1 MKKTL
6 LALTMIGASAVVVA
20 QENQTQVADDGR
32 IAAKDMHTLATD
44 AALPVLQSYV
54 PENILSNAKNTY
66 GERLYSIKGVKS
78 GNGEYAYQITLVDNQ
93 QSSVAWMGETGAE
106 VAYVYRTDET
116 NTMATGTNNSNSNT
130 NSMTEPAPANTE
142 PVSDEMSAP
151 ANTLDETPAP
161 QTTEPI
167 DENSRT
173 EMNSTLSEPDATVD
187 GTTAPETTTDAPEAT
202 KPEDEELQ

>member
-6 LALTMIGASAVVVA
+6 MALTMIGASAVVVA
-20 QENQTQVADDGR
+20 QENQTNVVDDGR

-78 GNGEYAYQITLVDNQ
+78 GNGEDVYQITLVDNQ
-93 QSSVAWMGETGAE
+93 QSSVAWMGATGAE

-116 NTMATGTNNSNSNT
+116 NTMATGTNNTNTNT
-130 NSMTEPAPANTE
+130 NSATEPAPASTE
-142 PVSDEMSAP
+142 PVSDEQTAP
-151 ANTLDETPAP
+151 ANTLDQTPAEP
-161 QTTEPI
+161 KKDIEPI
-167 DENSRT
+167 DESSRN
-173 EMNSTLSEPDATVD
+173 EMNNNLNEPDTTVE
-187 GTTAPETTTDAPEAT
+187 TAAPEATTAPEAT
-202 KPEDEELQ
+202 KPEDEENY

>member
-20 QENQTQVADDGR
+20 QENQTQVVDDGR

-78 GNGEYAYQITLVDNQ
+78 GNGEDVYQITLVDNQ
-93 QSSVAWMGETGAE
+93 QSSVAWMGATGAE
-106 VAYVYRTDET
+106 VAYVYRTDDM
-116 NTMATGTNNSNSNT
+116 NTMATGTNT
-130 NSMTEPAPANTE
+130 NSATNTATEPAPASTE
-142 PVSDEMSAP
+142 PVTDETPAP
-151 ANTLDETPAP
+151 ANTLDEQP
-161 QTTEPI
+161 QEPKQDVEPI
-167 DENSRT
+167 DDSTRN
-173 EMNSTLSEPDATVD
+173 EMNNSISEPDTTVE
-187 GTTAPETTTDAPEAT
+187 TAAPETTTTPEAT

>member
-6 LALTMIGASAVVVA
+6 MALTMMGASAVVVA
-20 QENQTQVADDGR
+20 QENQTQVVDDGR

-78 GNGEYAYQITLVDNQ
+78 GNGEDVYQITLVDNQ
-93 QSSVAWMGETGAE
+93 QSSVAWMGATGAE

-116 NTMATGTNNSNSNT
+116 NTMATGTNNTNT
-130 NSMTEPAPANTE
+130 NTATEPAPVTTE
-142 PVSDEMSAP
+142 PVTDEQAAP
-151 ANTLDETPAP
+151 VNTLDQTPAEP
-161 QTTEPI
+161 KKDGEPI
-167 DENSRT
+167 DDSTRN
-173 EMNSTLSEPDATVD
+173 EMNNSISEPDTSVQSA
-187 GTTAPETTTDAPEAT
+187 APEATTAPEAT
-202 KPEDEELQ
+202 KPEDEENY

>member
-6 LALTMIGASAVVVA
+6 MALTMMGASAVVVA
-20 QENQTQVADDGR
+20 QENQTQVVDDGR

-78 GNGEYAYQITLVDNQ
+78 GNGEDVYQITLVDNQ
-93 QSSVAWMGETGAE
+93 QSSVAWMGATGAE

-116 NTMATGTNNSNSNT
+116 NTMATGTNNTNT
-130 NSMTEPAPANTE
+130 NTATEPAPVSTE
-142 PVSDEMSAP
+142 PVTDEQAAP
-151 ANTLDETPAP
+151 ANTLDQTPAEP
-161 QTTEPI
+161 KKDGEPI
-167 DENSRT
+167 DESTRN
-173 EMNSTLSEPDATVD
+173 EMNNSLSEPDTSVQSA
-187 GTTAPETTTDAPEAT
+187 APEATATPEAT
-202 KPEDEELQ
+202 KPEDEENY